1 MPIKKINKSGGN
13 IKANENSA
21 PASRARFR
29 CPVNLARIMELLN
42 LISVKTIERY
52 NGLQL
57 FDDEDKLTQW
67 IQIFQKLPA
76 ELKNY
81 IRDFVEV
88 DRHKTK
94 AAKNFY
100 YDYQLVFENLLAVRA
115 LLEHIESIDKK
126 SFRIYHGGLP
136 SGETLAEQH
145 SYHFTLKDVFSFSA
159 PKGINS
165 PNYSSLINV
174 EILPDSTMNFTLSP
188 LLYAISKADTRRI
201 RQCRFCRKFFW
212 AERYDALG
220 CSPRCSNALRQ
231 RKLREFRMTPIE

>member
-1 MPIKKINKSGGN
+1 MTKQTENEEENVVRKQ
-13 IKANENSA
+13 IKAERESLVEQLENWLETPLLILGFVWLILLVIELTGNLS
-21 PASRARFR
+21 PA
-29 CPVNLARIMELLN
+29 LELFG
-42 LISVKTIERY
+42 TIIW
-52 NGLQL
+52 
-57 FDDEDKLTQW
+57 T
-67 IQIFQKLPA
+67 IFIL
-76 ELKNY
+76 NY
-81 IRDFVEV
+81 IKDFVEV

-115 LLEHIESIDKK
+115 LLERVESIDKK

-136 SGETLAEQH
+136 SGETLADQH
-145 SYHFTLKDVFSFSA
+145 SYHFTLKDVFSFNASE
-159 PKGINS
+159 GINS

-174 EILPDSTMNFTLSP
+174 EILPDSTMNLTLSP

-231 RKLREFRMTPIE
+231 RKLRESRMTPIE